1 MDTGTQL
8 RDARK
13 QRGMTLDVVAASTKV
28 SRHTLELIDSNQ
40 FGRLPGGILTRG
52 YLRAYAAAVGLDP
65 ERIVADYREQWFGEA
80 GEALPIAAPPP
91 VEEES
96 RFGRRRIVELVLIAA
111 VAGAVFAQVRQS
123 SERPRRVAPAASA
136 PALAPPAAAPP
147 EASRTERAVVAVA
160 SVPAEAA
167 PGIRVELRPEG
178 PCWVSAAADD
188 RPVFEQLLQSGE
200 QAVVRARTALVL
212 RVGEPEACRYWLN
225 GTPGRQLGPAG
236 IPVTVRITEDNYE
249 TFLADRPAPERQGS
263 GGGIVLDA
271 SRRAGGLS

>member
-8 RDARK
+8 RDARE
-13 QRGMTLDVVAASTKV
+13 QRGMTLDAVAASTKV
-28 SRHTLELIDSNQ
+28 SRHTLGLIDSNQ

-65 ERIVADYREQWFGEA
+65 ERVVADYREQWFGEA

-91 VEEES
+91 VEEET
-96 RFGRRRIVELVLIAA
+96 RFGRRRLVELVLVVV
-111 VAGAVFAQVRQS
+111 VAGAVFAEVRQA
-123 SERPRRVAPAASA
+123 SERPRRAAPAASV
-136 PALAPPAAAPP
+136 PAAAPPAAAPT
-147 EASRTERAVVAVA
+147 EASRTGQAVVVVA

-188 RPVFEQLLQSGE
+188 RPVFEQLLQRGE
-200 QAVVRARTALVL
+200 QAVVRAREALVL

-236 IPVTVRITEDNYE
+236 TPVTVRITEDNYE
-249 TFLADRPAPERQGS
+249 TFRADRPAPERPGS
-263 GGGIVLDA
+263 GGIVLDA